1 MKIVFIVFVVLAL
14 YWVLCN
20 VWIVWKHPEIYGQA
34 PPDDAT
40 YIMLFLVMPVVIP
53 VSEIGMAWYKF
64 SIKYLGRDPHI
75 RLSDCEEVKW

>member
-1 MKIVFIVFVVLAL
+1 MKIVLLFSLFLLSIGCFVMCG
-14 YWVLCN
+14 LCGS
-20 VWIVWKHPEIYGQA
+20 IRRSMGRL